1 MSADL
6 NTLSLADLMRLKAK
20 GRLDIHELV
29 AACDRRVRARE
40 SEVRAFEYYDFG
52 AVENQI
58 KALGP
63 DTLPLHGIPFGVKD
77 IIDTRDMPTT
87 WGSTIYADHYPA
99 RDAGIVATLRAAGG
113 IVFGKTVTT
122 EFAFLD
128 PGKTRNP
135 INLKHTPG
143 GSSQGSAASVADAMV
158 PFALGT
164 QTAASVIRPAA
175 FCGIVGYK
183 ASVGEFDLGG
193 VGNLSQTMD
202 SLGFFTRDAE
212 DLVILRQA
220 LLGSPSDDAIPERK
234 KWKIGFVKTAHWQL
248 ADEAYRELIEKVGE
262 ALATDGHEWQVMTI
276 GPDSTD
282 LADAQVT
289 VMAYEAA
296 RARMPE
302 YRDRAAE
309 LSPNIKALIEQGL
322 SIPLSRYQSAR
333 RLALKVRE
341 ELKRALLEH
350 DFLMTPSTTGEA
362 PATLEQTG
370 DPIFSRMWTV
380 MGAPAITLPVGRG
393 PAGLPLGIQLI
404 SAVGEDG
411 ALVQHAVGF
420 QKYLRSR
427 G

>member
-113 IVFGKTVTT
+113 IVLGKTVTT

-234 KWKIGFVKTAHWQL
+234 K
-248 ADEAYRELIEKVGE
+248 
-262 ALATDGHEWQVMTI
+262 
-276 GPDSTD
+276 
-282 LADAQVT
+282 
-289 VMAYEAA
+289 
-296 RARMPE
+296 
-302 YRDRAAE
+302 
-309 LSPNIKALIEQGL
+309 
-322 SIPLSRYQSAR
+322 
-333 RLALKVRE
+333 
-341 ELKRALLEH
+341 
-350 DFLMTPSTTGEA
+350 
-362 PATLEQTG
+362 
-370 DPIFSRMWTV
+370 
-380 MGAPAITLPVGRG
+380 
-393 PAGLPLGIQLI
+393 
-404 SAVGEDG
+404 
-411 ALVQHAVGF
+411 
-420 QKYLRSR
+420 
-427 G
+427 